1 MTWQYQLKKK
11 SWIWNEDG
19 GVGNKSGE
27 DVMLTHGNSQNDPL
41 FFLNTTCLKSK
52 TILENLDSDPHI
64 NCINLHTHLHGLFT
78 TSNYGIS
85 LGVYK
90 LVNG

>member
-1 MTWQYQLKKK
+1 MCVYMTWQQQLKKK

-19 GVGNKSGE
+19 GVGNKSSV
-27 DVMLTHGNSQNDPL
+27 DVMLTHGNSQNDPS
-41 FFLNTTCLKSK
+41 TTCLKSK
-52 TILENLDSDPHI
+52 AILENLHFNSHI
-64 NCINLHTHLHGLFT
+64 NCINLHTHLYSLF

-90 LVNG
+90 LMNG